1 MKIALLNLP
10 FDNNYGGNLQRY
22 ALIKVL
28 QGMGHEVE
36 HINLH
41 CSYSLPW
48 YKYPYSIPKRII
60 KKYLLGKKDEVV
72 FLEKKL
78 EEDMKQR
85 LSLASRF
92 YEKYIPHTDVCTNI
106 KQIIE
111 KTSGKFDAYLVGS
124 DQVWRKGSTRQIG
137 LKNYLL
143 DFTKEMYVKRIA
155 YAVSFGVSG
164 NLLKQKEITSIKQNY
179 ARFDAVSVREKSA
192 LELINDYG
200 WNYPTPSLCLD
211 PTLLLS
217 ENDYFE
223 IIDENDTDDLTSGK
237 IFSYILDETEK
248 TKFIS
253 NFYKKHLEKEIVKV
267 GLNDTADVSICQWL
281 NNIRCADL
289 VITDSYHGCVFSI
302 IFNRPFVFLGNKGRG
317 NSRIESLF
325 EMLGIKSDDTLKI
338 DYVYVNN
345 KIKELMSISKC
356 FLSSIASLK

>member
-36 HINLH
+36 HINLQ

-60 KKYLLGKKDEVV
+60 KRYLLGQKNVEVWM
-72 FLEKKL
+72 EKKL
-78 EEDMKQR
+78 NIENKKRLTLAYQFYNRYVPHTEGCINMKQIQEATLR
-85 LSLASRF
+85 
-92 YEKYIPHTDVCTNI
+92 KY
-106 KQIIE
+106 
-111 KTSGKFDAYLVGS
+111 DAYIVGS
-124 DQVWRKGSTRQIG
+124 DQVWRKGSTGQIG

-143 DFTKEMYVKRIA
+143 HFTEKQNVKRYA

-164 NLLKQKEITSIKQNY
+164 NLLSKKEIASLAKDY
-179 ARFDAVSVREKSA
+179 SRFDAVSVREQSA
-192 LELINDYG
+192 LALLKGYG
-200 WNYPTPSLCLD
+200 WNEPEPCLCLD
-211 PTLLLS
+211 PTLLLTQDDYIKLLK
-217 ENDYFE
+217 EN
-223 IIDENDTDDLTSGK
+223 NVKDLTSGK
-237 IFSYILDETEK
+237 IYSYILDETEK

-253 NFYKKHLEKEIVKV
+253 NFYKKHFEKGIVKV

-325 EMLGIKSDDTLKI
+325 EILGIEMDNTVEIDFSVLNGKILELIKKSFNFL
-338 DYVYVNN
+338 N
-345 KIKELMSISKC
+345 KIN
-356 FLSSIASLK
+356 